1 MYLGPSTSSPIER
14 SAEPINRIIMFEAGP
29 SAPNVID
36 VVIDITDDLVAL
48 KATESYVASLEIV
61 GNSNSQIEI
70 GRFPV
75 TTVSV
80 LDDDRKL
87 LAYTLLH
94 DASLVPRPSYT
105 LRSVC
110 PQDCMYNCIVYD
122 SHTHK
127 CYLVC
132 M

>member
-14 SAEPINRIIMFEAGP
+14 SAEFIDRIIMFEAGP

-36 VVIDITDDLVAL
+36 VVIDITDDFMAL
-48 KATESYVASLEIV
+48 EANESYVASLEIV

-87 LAYTLLH
+87 Y
-94 DASLVPRPSYT
+94 Y
-105 LRSVC
+105 
-110 PQDCMYNCIVYD
+110 
-122 SHTHK
+122 
-127 CYLVC
+127 
-132 M
+132 